1 MNKWDDEGKDS
12 LWLFTENE
20 FHRLPDG
27 IVLECIDGDKVTKGV
42 DEIDMDTRFG
52 HIAFGVR
59 HPFEHEYRNL
69 FLTFV
74 LSQ

>member
-42 DEIDMDTRFG
+42 DEIDMDT
-52 HIAFGVR
+52 
-59 HPFEHEYRNL
+59 
-69 FLTFV
+69 
-74 LSQ
+74 